1 VLTRARMILVT
12 SVCLAGACLA
22 GAGFARTP
30 EPTAGVIVHEWGT
43 FTSIAGKDGRAIEW
57 LALDGPADLPC
68 FVERARTVL
77 LKTTLPATVRME
89 TPVLYFY
96 APRETTVDVRVGFR
110 QGAITEYFPRATVE
124 PPRLT
129 PTGLTPTG
137 LSQPGLESA
146 ITWRHVRILPA
157 AAAAF
162 RSEPEPNHYYA
173 ARETDAAPVEVGPDR
188 ERFLFY
194 RGIGSFALPI
204 AATVGASD
212 AIAVTSLGRHEIP
225 ALMLFE
231 NRGGRIGHRVHDR
244 ATREVRLAPPDLRG
258 DLGSTRA
265 ALERML
271 VAQGLY
277 PKEAAAMTET
287 WRDSWFEEGTRLLY
301 VVPPAVVDA
310 VLPLR
315 IDPAPARLAR
325 VFVGRLELA
334 TEATLADVR
343 TIARS
348 RDRASEQ
355 KYGRFLRP
363 FVERLLAER
372 LAPAD
377 RARVESLMTRAS
389 APVTSKASPCP

>member
-1 VLTRARMILVT
+1 VPTRARIILVT

-43 FTSIAGKDGRAIEW
+43 FTSVAGKDGRAIEW

-68 FVERARTVL
+68 FVERTVGPR
-77 LKTTLPATVRME
+77 KTQTATVRME
-89 TPVLYFY
+89 TPVIYFY
-96 APRETTVDVRVGFR
+96 APRQTTVDVRVGFR
-110 QGAITEYFPRATVE
+110 QGAITEYFPRAAVE
-124 PPRLT
+124 PPRVI
-129 PTGLTPTG
+129 PTGLG
-137 LSQPGLESA
+137 QPGFESA
-146 ITWRHVRILPA
+146 ISWRNVRILPA
-157 AAAAF
+157 AAADF
-162 RSEPEPNHYYA
+162 RSERAPNHYYA
-173 ARETDAAPVEVGPDR
+173 ARATDAAPLEVGQDR

-244 ATREVRLAPPDLRG
+244 ATREVRLAPPNLAAPG
-258 DLGSTRA
+258 SGADLGSTRA

-287 WRDSWFEEGTRLLY
+287 WQDSWFEEGTRLLY

-334 TEATLADVR
+334 TEATLAEVR
-343 TIARS
+343 TIARTS
-348 RDRASEQ
+348 DRASEQ

-363 FVERLLAER
+363 FAERLLAER
-372 LAPAD
+372 LAPAERR
-377 RARVESLMTRAS
+377 RAEALMARAS
-389 APVTSKASPCP
+389 AAVAPKPSPCP